1 MVRASDSGARGR
13 GFDPHSG
20 RRVVSV
26 AGDVTIGSWS
36 QMTEPTPWTASD
48 DLMMSY
54 PFML

>member
-26 AGDVTIGSWS
+26 TGDVTIGSWS
-36 QMTEPTPWTASD
+36 QMTASD

>member
-1 MVRASDSGARGR
+1 MVRASDSGARRR

-26 AGDVTIGSWS
+26 TGDVTIGSWS

-48 DLMMSY
+48 D
-54 PFML
+54 